1 MKKLAITK
9 IMAVT
14 LFLFWVCTL
23 FSSPADAAWA
33 GNIVDTFDG
42 ASINTRLWRPFQY
55 SPHQRVTQQGGELII
70 QNDAGSNDGAGLIS
84 KFFWKGDFEMR
95 VDYRLITW
103 PPVNGVRLGFEDL
116 TFMLKRVSYGPGE
129 LIDPKEN
136 YLSTFKEGSTYSWY
150 NVPTTDDHGTL
161 KLTRT
166 GSVLT
171 GYSSKDGGPWQIIG
185 SHDFSNAPELDEW
198 VGVTLCASGAP
209 TTSYVEIAF
218 DNFQVSYDQVR
229 FNSDLS
235 PMTLPLLD

>member
-1 MKKLAITK
+1 MKKI
-9 IMAVT
+9 AVAKLLVVT
-14 LFLFWVCTL
+14 WLLIGVCTVH
-23 FSSPADAAWA
+23 SSPSYAAWA

-42 ASINTRLWRPFQY
+42 ASINTRLWTPFQY
-55 SPHQRVTQQGGELII
+55 SAHQRVTQQGGELRI
-70 QNDAGSNDGAGLIS
+70 QNDPGSNDGAGLIS

-95 VDYRLITW
+95 VDYHLITW
-103 PPVNGVRLGFEDL
+103 PPANGVRLGFEDL
-116 TFMLKRVSYGPGE
+116 TFMLKRVSYGPDE
-129 LIDPKEN
+129 QIDSKEN

-171 GYSSKDGGPWQIIG
+171 GYFSKDGGPWQIIG
-185 SHDFSNAPELDEW
+185 SHDYSTAPELDQW
-198 VGVTLCASGAP
+198 VGVTLVASGAP

-235 PMTLPLLD
+235 PLNLLFLE